1 VRVTEI
7 NTTHAHYLANVSTAR
22 LIANASAP
30 DDAVTAENTLAR
42 VAGAAIGVWEVQPG
56 VLSGPTGDEAFV
68 VLTGSATLTFPA
80 TGETFLIGP
89 GDIVKL
95 EAAEVVNWEVHET
108 LRKVYAY
115 GGD

>member
-1 VRVTEI
+1 VSDD
-7 NTTHAHYLANVSTAR
+7 ASHYLGNAGSVELSANEA
-22 LIANASAP
+22 AP
-30 DDAVTAENTLAR
+30 DDAATAENTLAT

-68 VLTGSATLTFPA
+68 VLEGSATLTFPA
-80 TGETFLIGP
+80 TGETRLIGP

-95 EAAEVVNWEVHET
+95 ESGEVLNWEVHQT

>member
-1 VRVTEI
+1 MTA
-7 NTTHAHYLANVSTAR
+7 NDTSPHFLANVAAVE
-22 LIANASAP
+22 LAANAAAP
-30 DDAVTAENTLAR
+30 DDAATAETTLTR

-80 TGETFLIGP
+80 TGESFKIGP

-95 EAAEVVNWEVHET
+95 EAGEVINWEVHQA